1 MKRWIVYADND
12 SADEDGRMIGMSE
25 TYEGA
30 LRIYESFKEDVQEYV
45 DDTSFTGDEFVHI
58 ARIEKSLLPI
68 TVYSKDYKSYHFEWE
83 ETER

>member
-1 MKRWIVYADND
+1 MNKWIVYADND
-12 SADEDGRMIGMSE
+12 STDEDARMVGMSE

-30 LRIYESFKEDVQEYV
+30 LRIYESFKEDVKEYV
-45 DDTSFTGDEFVHI
+45 DDTGFTGDEFVHI
-58 ARIEKSLLPI
+58 ARIEKSLMPV

>member
-1 MKRWIVYADND
+1 MKKWIVYADRN
-12 SADEDGRMIGMSE
+12 SCDEESKMIGMSE

-45 DDTSFTGDEFVHI
+45 YDTGFTGDEFVHI

-68 TVYSKDYKSYHFEWE
+68 TVYSKDYKSYHFDWE
-83 ETER
+83 ETP

>member
-1 MKRWIVYADND
+1 MKKWIVYADKD

-30 LRIYESFKEDVQEYV
+30 LRIYESFKEDVH
-45 DDTSFTGDEFVHI
+45 DTGFTGDEFVHI

-83 ETER
+83 ESER